1 VIFFVCQCKNYQNVQ
16 EGGCMDRETLREVLE
31 EFARA
36 LKRGESPTKAIDDL
50 LCAYDD
56 ELQ

>member
-1 VIFFVCQCKNYQNVQ
+1 
-16 EGGCMDRETLREVLE
+16 MDRETLREVLE